1 MFCQKV
7 HKPNTFLECTTHYQ
21 AYRKKLY
28 TKHYKNSIWSLE
40 LTQVD
45 AETKRF
51 RSKCSPGNK
60 HTKTLTQWWIFPKKT
75 TTLNIDTERSEM
87 KNHKGWRRRNGFYRS
102 QDASVCVCVSACV
115 RVCMCMCARVCASR
129 VWRQTWGLFSC
140 QCPAATPAGLCFTV
154 TPKLTNTPKWPR
166 TVCLCACVHTSAW
179 RRLCMS
185 GELNSFQNEPYPKWL
200 MPAVSSSR
208 HT

>member
-21 AYRKKLY
+21 AYRKKQY
-28 TKHYKNSIWSLE
+28 SKHYKNSIWSLE

-75 TTLNIDTERSEM
+75 TLNIDTERSEM
-87 KNHKGWRRRNGFYRS
+87 KNHKGWRRRNRFYRS
-102 QDASVCVCVSACV
+102 QDASVCVWARACVCVCVCV
-115 RVCMCMCARVCASR
+115 RVRVCVLQEYGGKHEA
-129 VWRQTWGLFSC
+129 
-140 QCPAATPAGLCFTV
+140 
-154 TPKLTNTPKWPR
+154 
-166 TVCLCACVHTSAW
+166 CL
-179 RRLCMS
+179 
-185 GELNSFQNEPYPKWL
+185 
-200 MPAVSSSR
+200 AVSVLLPHQLDSASQW
-208 HT
+208 HPNSQTHPSDPEQSASVHVCTQAHEDVCVCQEN